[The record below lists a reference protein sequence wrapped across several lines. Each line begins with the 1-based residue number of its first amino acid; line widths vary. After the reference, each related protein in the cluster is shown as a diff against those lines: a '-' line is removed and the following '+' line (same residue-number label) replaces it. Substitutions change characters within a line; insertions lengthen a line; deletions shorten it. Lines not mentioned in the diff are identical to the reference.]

1 MSKRKMKDSGV
12 EWLGE
17 IPAEWDLVPARNLF
31 SEVKDKNIDGKV
43 TRQFSFRYG
52 KIVDKDKSGRSDVT
66 TDETITAYRIVTPD
80 TIMINGLNLNYD
92 FISQRVAIVEERGI
106 ITSAY
111 LALCP
116 NKKLIEP
123 AFAVYL
129 FKGYDSKQVFHG
141 HGSGIR
147 KTLNYSDF
155 KEIKTVCPD
164 LSTQRKIAAYL
175 DVRCA
180 KIDEMISDAKK
191 TIEEYKA
198 WKSSVIFEAVTGKN
212 IIGKKKSS
220 GVEWMGDI
228 PASWSL
234 TPLKY
239 LISDYKAGPFGSSLI
254 TANLLPAGEILV
266 YTPEHIA
273 KRGTSLENNLYLPVS
288 RREEMS
294 QFIVRPGDVI
304 FPIVGSLGRAM
315 LLGPNNPMGIINQ
328 RLAKFR
334 LNPKVVDDRYFMRLF
349 GESDFYGQHLEV
361 CCRGTIIVNLTKSIV
376 GAMPFPLPP
385 LGVQREIAHQLDA
398 QCLVIERVIA
408 EKEKMIADL
417 ESYKKSLIFECVT
430 GKMEVA

>member
-17 IPAEWDLVPARNLF
+17 IPAEWDVRRGKTFLRLLSRP
-31 SEVKDKNIDGKV
+31 VK
-43 TRQFSFRYG
+43 
-52 KIVDKDKSGRSDVT
+52 VDDD
-66 TDETITAYRIVTPD
+66 IVTCFRDGEVTLRKNRREDGFTVALKECGYQGVEPGDLVVHGMDGFAGSIGISDSRGKASPVLNVMD
-80 TIMINGLNLNYD
+80 TSEDKRYIMYYLRSLAMRD
-92 FISQRVAIVEERGI
+92 VF
-106 ITSAY
+106 
-111 LALCP
+111 LAL
-116 NKKLIEP
+116 
-123 AFAVYL
+123 
-129 FKGYDSKQVFHG
+129 ST
-141 HGSGIR
+141 GIR
-147 KTLNYSDF
+147 VRS
-155 KEIKTVCPD
+155 CD
-164 LSTQRKIAAYL
+164 LRWSKLGDIQYLLPPLFTQRKIAAYL
-175 DVRCA
+175 DGRCA
-180 KIDEMISDAKK
+180 KIDEMISGAKK

-198 WKSSVIFEAVTGKN
+198 WKSSVIFETVTGKN

-334 LNPKVVDDRYFMRLF
+334 LNPKAVDDRYFMRLF

-398 QCLVIERVIA
+398 QCLVVERVIA

>member
-164 LSTQRKIAAYL
+164 LSTQRKIAEYL
-175 DVRCA
+175 DARCA
-180 KIDEMISDAKK
+180 KIDEMVSDAKK

-198 WKSSVIFEAVTGKN
+198 WKASVIFEAVTGKN
-212 IIGKKKSS
+212 TGAKMKDS
-220 GVEWMGDI
+220 GVDWIGMVPSGWEIVPLRRLGSCVNGISKGGEFFGSGYPFVSYSDVYKNDWL
-228 PASWSL
+228 PASV
-234 TPLKY
+234 K
-239 LISDYKAGPFGSSLI
+239 G
-254 TANLLPAGEILV
+254 LV
-266 YTPEHIA
+266 ESTPEERKHY
-273 KRGTSLENNLYLPVS
+273 SV
-288 RREEMS
+288 RE
-294 QFIVRPGDVI
+294 GDVFFTRTSETVDELGMAGACLKTI
-304 FPIVGSLGRAM
+304 PDAVFAGFLIRFRPDTTELAVEYSKYYFRNVSLRNFFTKETMLVTRASLSQD
-315 LLGPNNPMGIINQ
+315 LLRSMM
-328 RLAKFR
+328 
-334 LNPKVVDDRYFMRLF
+334 VV
-349 GESDFYGQHLEV
+349 V
-361 CCRGTIIVNLTKSIV
+361 
-376 GAMPFPLPP
+376 PP
-385 LGVQREIAHQLDA
+385 RSEQIAIARFLDKKCA
-398 QCLVIERVIA
+398 AIDRVIS
-408 EKEKMIADL
+408 EKESLIADL

>member
-17 IPAEWDLVPARNLF
+17 IPAEWDVRRGKTFLQLLSRP
-31 SEVKDKNIDGKV
+31 VKDDDDVVTCFRDGEV
-43 TRQFSFRYG
+43 TLRKHRREDGFTVALKECGYQGVEPGDLVVHGMDGFAGSIGISDSRGKASPVLNVLDTSEDKRY
-52 KIVDKDKSGRSDVT
+52 VMYYLRSLAMRDV
-66 TDETITAYRIVTPD
+66 
-80 TIMINGLNLNYD
+80 
-92 FISQRVAIVEERGI
+92 F
-106 ITSAY
+106 
-111 LALCP
+111 LAL
-116 NKKLIEP
+116 
-123 AFAVYL
+123 
-129 FKGYDSKQVFHG
+129 ST
-141 HGSGIR
+141 GIR
-147 KTLNYSDF
+147 VRSCDLRWSKLGDIQYLL
-155 KEIKTVCPD
+155 PP

-175 DVRCA
+175 DARCA

-198 WKSSVIFEAVTGKN
+198 WKASVIFEAVTGKN

-398 QCLVIERVIA
+398 QCLVIERVIV

-417 ESYKKSLIFECVT
+417 EAYKKSLIFECVT

>member
-17 IPAEWDLVPARNLF
+17 IPAEWDVRRGKTFLRLLSRP
-31 SEVKDKNIDGKV
+31 VK
-43 TRQFSFRYG
+43 
-52 KIVDKDKSGRSDVT
+52 VDDD
-66 TDETITAYRIVTPD
+66 IVTCFRDGEVTLRKNRREDGFTVALKECGYQGVEPGDLVVHGMDGFAGSIGISDSRGKASPVLNVMD
-80 TIMINGLNLNYD
+80 TSEDKRYIMYYLRSLAMRD
-92 FISQRVAIVEERGI
+92 VF
-106 ITSAY
+106 
-111 LALCP
+111 LAL
-116 NKKLIEP
+116 
-123 AFAVYL
+123 
-129 FKGYDSKQVFHG
+129 ST
-141 HGSGIR
+141 GIR
-147 KTLNYSDF
+147 VRS
-155 KEIKTVCPD
+155 CD
-164 LSTQRKIAAYL
+164 LRWSKLGDIQYLLPPLFTQRKIAAYL
-175 DVRCA
+175 DGRCA
-180 KIDEMISDAKK
+180 KIDEMISGAKK

-198 WKSSVIFEAVTGKN
+198 WKSSAIFEAVTGKN

-417 ESYKKSLIFECVT
+417 EAYKKSLIFECVT

>member
-180 KIDEMISDAKK
+180 KIDAMIGDAKK
-191 TIEEYKA
+191 AIEEYKA
-198 WKSSVIFEAVTGKN
+198 WKASVIFEAVTGKMEVRS
-212 IIGKKKSS
+212 GRLREKSELGES
-220 GVEWMGDI
+220 GVEWLGAV
-228 PASWSL
+228 PEEWQVCC
-234 TPLKY
+234 LKY
-239 LISDYKAGPFGSSLI
+239 LCSMQAGKTLSSE
-254 TANLLPAGEILV
+254 EILDEGPYPV
-266 YTPEHIA
+266 YGGNGLRGFYSEFNTSGEYALIGRQGALCGNVHFVDGQFWATEHALVTTPSE
-273 KRGTSLENNLYLPVS
+273 KVELPYLYWLLVAMDLNRYVS
-288 RREEMS
+288 
-294 QFIVRPGDVI
+294 QTAAQPGLAASVI
-304 FPIVGSLGRAM
+304 
-315 LLGPNNPMGIINQ
+315 
-328 RLAKFR
+328 
-334 LNPKVVDDRYFMRLF
+334 LNVKTVF
-349 GESDFYGQHLEV
+349 
-361 CCRGTIIVNLTKSIV
+361 
-376 GAMPFPLPP
+376 PP
-385 LGVQREIAHQLDA
+385 LAEQRTIANFLDKKCA
-398 QCLVIERVIA
+398 AIDRVVA
-408 EKEKMIADL
+408 EKESLVADL
-417 ESYKKSLIFECVT
+417 EAYKKSLIFECVT

>member
-175 DVRCA
+175 DARCA

-191 TIEEYKA
+191 TIDEYKA
-198 WKSSVIFEAVTGKN
+198 WKASVIFEAVTGKN
-212 IIGKKKSS
+212 TCAKMKDSGIDGVDLIPQNWRVCKAIRALSMPITDGPHTTPDLYDTGIPFVSAEAVSYGNGSIDFSHIRGFVSQEFYDECCKKYIPRRDDIYMIKSGATTGRVS
-220 GVEWMGDI
+220 IVDTDKVFTIWSPLAVFRANPDLALPRYLFYFLQSSAYQKQVEV
-228 PASWSL
+228 SWS
-234 TPLKY
+234 Y
-239 LISDYKAGPFGSSLI
+239 
-254 TANLLPAGEILV
+254 
-266 YTPEHIA
+266 
-273 KRGTSLENNLYLPVS
+273 GTQQNIGMRVLEQLH
-288 RREEMS
+288 
-294 QFIVRPGDVI
+294 
-304 FPIVGSLGRAM
+304 
-315 LLGPNNPMGIINQ
+315 
-328 RLAKFR
+328 
-334 LNPKVVDDRYFMRLF
+334 VV
-349 GESDFYGQHLEV
+349 
-361 CCRGTIIVNLTKSIV
+361 
-376 GAMPFPLPP
+376 LPP
-385 LGVQREIAHQLDA
+385 IEQQFRIIAELDKKCA
-398 QCLVIERVIA
+398 AIDRVIS
-408 EKEKMIADL
+408 EKESLIADL

>member
-12 EWLGE
+12 EWLGEIPAEWDVRRGKTFLRLLSRPVKVDDDIVTCFRDGEVTLRKNRREDGFTVALKECGYQGVEPGDLVVHGMDGFAGSIGISDSRGKASPVLNVMDTSEDKRYVMYYLRSLAMRDVFLALSTGIRVRSCDLRWSKLGDIQYLLPPLSTQRKIAAYLDTRCAKIDEMVSDAKKTIEEYKAWKASVIFEAVTGKCKIENGECKIGGWAMRESGVEWIGE

-31 SEVKDKNIDGKV
+31 SEVKDKNIAGKV

-164 LSTQRKIAAYL
+164 LSTQRKIAAFL
-175 DVRCA
+175 DKKCA
-180 KIDEMISDAKK
+180 AID
-191 TIEEYKA
+191 
-198 WKSSVIFEAVTGKN
+198 
-212 IIGKKKSS
+212 
-220 GVEWMGDI
+220 
-228 PASWSL
+228 
-234 TPLKY
+234 
-239 LISDYKAGPFGSSLI
+239 
-254 TANLLPAGEILV
+254 
-266 YTPEHIA
+266 
-273 KRGTSLENNLYLPVS
+273 
-288 RREEMS
+288 
-294 QFIVRPGDVI
+294 
-304 FPIVGSLGRAM
+304 
-315 LLGPNNPMGIINQ
+315 
-328 RLAKFR
+328 
-334 LNPKVVDDRYFMRLF
+334 
-349 GESDFYGQHLEV
+349 
-361 CCRGTIIVNLTKSIV
+361 
-376 GAMPFPLPP
+376 
-385 LGVQREIAHQLDA
+385 
-398 QCLVIERVIA
+398 RVISA
-408 EKEKMIADL
+408 KESLIADL
-417 ESYKKSLIFECVT
+417 EAYKKSLIFECVT

>member
-17 IPAEWDLVPARNLF
+17 IPAEWDVVPARNLF

-180 KIDEMISDAKK
+180 KIDAMIGDAKK

-198 WKSSVIFEAVTGKN
+198 WKASVIFEAVTGKN
-212 IIGKKKSS
+212 TGSKMKDS
-220 GVEWMGDI
+220 GVEWIGRMPDGWRVI
-228 PASWSL
+228 PVRYLLVEKNVRSEAGLEEPLSMSQVHGVVPSKMITVANPASS
-234 TPLKY
+234 Y
-239 LISDYKAGPFGSSLI
+239 
-254 TANLLPAGEILV
+254 
-266 YTPEHIA
+266 
-273 KRGTSLENNLYLPVS
+273 
-288 RREEMS
+288 
-294 QFIVRPGDVI
+294 
-304 FPIVGSLGRAM
+304 VGA
-315 LLGPNNPMGIINQ
+315 
-328 RLAKFR
+328 
-334 LNPKVVDDRYFMRLF
+334 KVV
-349 GESDFYGQHLEV
+349 S
-361 CCRGTIIVNLTKSIV
+361 V
-376 GAMPFPLPP
+376 GDLVFNKLKAH
-385 LGVQREIAHQLDA
+385 LGVFAISRYAGLVSPDYAVYQSRGICDMSLLMWAFHTPQCISEFKKNVTGIGAGLSRLYTSDLYRIKVPVPSVEEQLR
-398 QCLVIERVIA
+398 LVDFLDKKCAAIDRVISA
-408 EKEKMIADL
+408 KESLIADL
-417 ESYKKSLIFECVT
+417 EAYKKSLIFECVT

>member
-17 IPAEWDLVPARNLF
+17 IPAEWDVRRGKTFLRLLSRP
-31 SEVKDKNIDGKV
+31 VK
-43 TRQFSFRYG
+43 
-52 KIVDKDKSGRSDVT
+52 VDDD
-66 TDETITAYRIVTPD
+66 IVTCFRDGEVTLRKNRREDGFTVALKECGYQGVEPGDLVVHGMDGFAGSIGISDSRGKASPVLNVMD
-80 TIMINGLNLNYD
+80 TSEDKRYIMYYLRSLAMRD
-92 FISQRVAIVEERGI
+92 VF
-106 ITSAY
+106 
-111 LALCP
+111 LAL
-116 NKKLIEP
+116 
-123 AFAVYL
+123 
-129 FKGYDSKQVFHG
+129 ST
-141 HGSGIR
+141 GIR
-147 KTLNYSDF
+147 VRS
-155 KEIKTVCPD
+155 CD
-164 LSTQRKIAAYL
+164 LRWSKLGDIQYLLPPLFTQRKIAAYL
-175 DVRCA
+175 DGRCA
-180 KIDEMISDAKK
+180 KIDEMISGAKK

-198 WKSSVIFEAVTGKN
+198 WKSSVIFETVTGKN

-398 QCLVIERVIA
+398 QCLVVERVIA

>member
-12 EWLGE
+12 EWLGDVPE
-17 IPAEWDLVPARNLF
+17 EWRKMRVRSFLRNVSEKNHPEAEVLSLYRELGVVPKNSRDDNHNVTGEDTSQYKFVQRGDLVINKMKAWQGSLAVSDYEGIVSPAYYVCRFHGEKVFSRFVHYLLRNVRYAQEFERLSTGMRVGQWDLGIDDFLRVPLF
-31 SEVKDKNIDGKV
+31 LPPLLE
-43 TRQFSFRYG
+43 
-52 KIVDKDKSGRSDVT
+52 
-66 TDETITAYRIVTPD
+66 
-80 TIMINGLNLNYD
+80 
-92 FISQRVAIVEERGI
+92 
-106 ITSAY
+106 
-111 LALCP
+111 
-116 NKKLIEP
+116 
-123 AFAVYL
+123 
-129 FKGYDSKQVFHG
+129 
-141 HGSGIR
+141 
-147 KTLNYSDF
+147 
-155 KEIKTVCPD
+155 
-164 LSTQRKIAAYL
+164 QRKIAAYL
-175 DVRCA
+175 DGRCA

>member
-180 KIDEMISDAKK
+180 KIDAMIGDVKK
-191 TIEEYKA
+191 AIEEYKA
-198 WKSSVIFEAVTGKN
+198 WKASVIFEAVTGKCKIEN
-212 IIGKKKSS
+212 GECKIGGWAMRES
-220 GVEWMGDI
+220 GVEWIGMI
-228 PASWSL
+228 PEGWRVNRVKRIVRVENGSDPL
-234 TPLKY
+234 TEGSIPVYGSGESSFKTCGEFKEGPTVLLGRKGATLHIPHYIEGRYWNVDTAFDVRMKGNDNLRWFYY
-239 LISDYKAGPFGSSLI
+239 LAISFDYKAYISK
-254 TANLLPAGEILV
+254 TTLPSMTQSNYNNMHVPHPPVTEQCA
-266 YTPEHIA
+266 IA
-273 KRGTSLENNLYLPVS
+273 A
-288 RREEMS
+288 
-294 QFIVRPGDVI
+294 F
-304 FPIVGSLGRAM
+304 
-315 LLGPNNPMGIINQ
+315 
-328 RLAKFR
+328 
-334 LNPKVVDDRYFMRLF
+334 
-349 GESDFYGQHLEV
+349 
-361 CCRGTIIVNLTKSIV
+361 
-376 GAMPFPLPP
+376 
-385 LGVQREIAHQLDA
+385 LDKKCA
-398 QCLVIERVIA
+398 AIDRVIA
-408 EKEKMIADL
+408 EKESLIADL

>member
-164 LSTQRKIAAYL
+164 LSTQRKIAAFL
-175 DVRCA
+175 DKKCA
-180 KIDEMISDAKK
+180 AID
-191 TIEEYKA
+191 
-198 WKSSVIFEAVTGKN
+198 
-212 IIGKKKSS
+212 
-220 GVEWMGDI
+220 
-228 PASWSL
+228 
-234 TPLKY
+234 
-239 LISDYKAGPFGSSLI
+239 
-254 TANLLPAGEILV
+254 
-266 YTPEHIA
+266 
-273 KRGTSLENNLYLPVS
+273 
-288 RREEMS
+288 
-294 QFIVRPGDVI
+294 
-304 FPIVGSLGRAM
+304 
-315 LLGPNNPMGIINQ
+315 
-328 RLAKFR
+328 
-334 LNPKVVDDRYFMRLF
+334 
-349 GESDFYGQHLEV
+349 
-361 CCRGTIIVNLTKSIV
+361 
-376 GAMPFPLPP
+376 
-385 LGVQREIAHQLDA
+385 
-398 QCLVIERVIA
+398 RVISA
-408 EKEKMIADL
+408 KESLIADL
-417 ESYKKSLIFECVT
+417 EAYKKSLIFECVT